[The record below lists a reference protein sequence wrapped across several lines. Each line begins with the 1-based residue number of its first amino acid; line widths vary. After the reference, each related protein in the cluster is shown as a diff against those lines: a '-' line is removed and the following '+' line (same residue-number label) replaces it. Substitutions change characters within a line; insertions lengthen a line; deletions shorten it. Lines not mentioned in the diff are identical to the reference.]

1 MKYKAVY
8 MENGQGNLK
17 KQNKLESISL
27 LESYINQDISTL
39 EKW

>member
-17 KQNKLESISL
+17 KQSKLESISL
-27 LESYINQDISTL
+27 LDSYINQDISTL
-39 EKW
+39 EK